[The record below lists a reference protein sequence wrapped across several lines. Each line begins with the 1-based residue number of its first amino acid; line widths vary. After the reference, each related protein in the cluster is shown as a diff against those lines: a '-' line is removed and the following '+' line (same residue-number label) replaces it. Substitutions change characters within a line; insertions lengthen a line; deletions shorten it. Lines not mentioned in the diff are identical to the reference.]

1 MNGLIANGCPHQG
14 LRCWPGPASAN
25 YYRGQPFPLALRAY
39 LAENFSHHP
48 PNPTAAATGPTS
60 LLMAAISDKKVVT
73 ITYDLSV
80 TDENQEKVL
89 VESAEA
95 DTPMVFLFGH
105 SGLPEEFETQL
116 DGKNAGDSFEF
127 SLTPEQAY
135 GEYDEQALVEIPK
148 EVFLIDGK
156 LDEEMLQP
164 GNFLPMAD
172 NEGNHMQA
180 KVISI
185 GDTAVQ
191 MDFNH
196 PLAGMMMHFTGKVE
210 EVREATTEE
219 LAHGHV
225 HGEDGHQH

>member
-1 MNGLIANGCPHQG
+1 MQ
-14 LRCWPGPASAN
+14 
-25 YYRGQPFPLALRAY
+25 
-39 LAENFSHHP
+39 
-48 PNPTAAATGPTS
+48 
-60 LLMAAISDKKVVT
+60 ISDNKVVT

-95 DTPMVFLFGH
+95 DSPMVFLFGR
-105 SGLPEEFETQL
+105 SGLPDEFERQL

-127 SLTPEQAY
+127 SLSPEQAY
-135 GEYDEQALVEIPK
+135 GEYDAQAVVDIPK
-148 EVFLIDGK
+148 QVFMIDGK
-156 LDEEMLQP
+156 LDDEMLTP

-185 GDTAVQ
+185 GTDSVQ

-196 PLAGMMMHFTGKVE
+196 PLAGMVMHFNGQVQG
-210 EVREATTEE
+210 VREATREE
-219 LAHGHV
+219 LDHGHV
-225 HGEDGHQH
+225 HGEGGHHH

>member
-1 MNGLIANGCPHQG
+1 
-14 LRCWPGPASAN
+14 
-25 YYRGQPFPLALRAY
+25 
-39 LAENFSHHP
+39 
-48 PNPTAAATGPTS
+48 
-60 LLMAAISDKKVVT
+60 MAAISENTVVT

-80 TDENQEKVL
+80 TDENQQKVL

-95 DTPMVFLFGH
+95 DAPMVFIFGL
-105 SGLPEEFETQL
+105 SGLPEEFERQL
-116 DGKNAGDSFEF
+116 DGKNAGDSFSF

-135 GEYDEQALVEIPK
+135 GEYDQQAVVEIPK

-180 KVISI
+180 KVVSI
-185 GDTAVQ
+185 GDTNVQ

-196 PLAGMMMHFTGKVE
+196 PLAGMVMHFDGKVE
-210 EVREATTEE
+210 SVRPATAEE
-219 LAHGHV
+219 LDHGHV
-225 HGEDGHQH
+225 HGEGGHHH

>member
-1 MNGLIANGCPHQG
+1 
-14 LRCWPGPASAN
+14 
-25 YYRGQPFPLALRAY
+25 
-39 LAENFSHHP
+39 
-48 PNPTAAATGPTS
+48 
-60 LLMAAISDKKVVT
+60 MAAISDKKVVT

-95 DTPMVFLFGH
+95 DSPMVFLFGH
-105 SGLPEEFETQL
+105 SGLPEEFEIQL
-116 DGKNAGDSFEF
+116 DGKNAGDDFQF

-135 GEYDEQALVEIPK
+135 GEYDDQALVEIPK
-148 EVFLIDGK
+148 DVFLIDGK
-156 LDEEMLQP
+156 LDEDMLQP

-180 KVISI
+180 KVVSI

-196 PLAGMMMHFTGKVE
+196 PLAGMVMHFAGKVQ
-210 EVREATTEE
+210 EVREATAEE
-219 LAHGHV
+219 LTHGHAHGE
-225 HGEDGHQH
+225 GGHQH

>member
-1 MNGLIANGCPHQG
+1 
-14 LRCWPGPASAN
+14 
-25 YYRGQPFPLALRAY
+25 
-39 LAENFSHHP
+39 
-48 PNPTAAATGPTS
+48 
-60 LLMAAISDKKVVT
+60 MAAISDKKVVT

-95 DTPMVFLFGH
+95 DAPMVFLFGH
-105 SGLPEEFETQL
+105 SGLPEEFEAQL
-116 DGKNAGDSFEF
+116 DGKNPGDAFRF

-135 GEYDEQALVEIPK
+135 GEYDAEALVEIPK

-180 KVISI
+180 KVLSI
-185 GDTAVQ
+185 GETAVQ

-196 PLAGMMMHFTGKVE
+196 PLAGMVMHFVGKVE
-210 EVREATTEE
+210 EVREATAEE
-219 LAHGHV
+219 LTHGHV
-225 HGEDGHQH
+225 HGEGGHQH

>member
-1 MNGLIANGCPHQG
+1 
-14 LRCWPGPASAN
+14 
-25 YYRGQPFPLALRAY
+25 
-39 LAENFSHHP
+39 
-48 PNPTAAATGPTS
+48 
-60 LLMAAISDKKVVT
+60 MAAISDKKVVT

-95 DTPMVFLFGH
+95 DAPMVFLFGH

-116 DGKNAGDSFEF
+116 DGKNTGDEFQF

-156 LDEEMLQP
+156 LDDEMLQI

-180 KVISI
+180 KVLSI
-185 GDTAVQ
+185 GDEAVQ

-196 PLAGMMMHFTGKVE
+196 PLAGMVMHFKGQVQ
-210 EVREATTEE
+210 EVREATADE
-219 LAHGHV
+219 LAHGHAHGHA
-225 HGEDGHQH
+225 HGEGGHQH